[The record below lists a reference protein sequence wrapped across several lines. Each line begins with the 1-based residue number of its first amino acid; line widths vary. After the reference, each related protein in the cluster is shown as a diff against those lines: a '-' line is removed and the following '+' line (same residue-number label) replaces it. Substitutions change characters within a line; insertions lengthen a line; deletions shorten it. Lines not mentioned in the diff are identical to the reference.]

1 MVNYFLS
8 TSVVDSNKFNLNLD
22 PQFSLNLK
30 SVESLN
36 CEFCLQSYT
45 FASNLSYF
53 YWYGSGSVFEIR
65 IWIYKMAVYLLIYFW
80 IRNHNTDISHIT
92 IHLYN
97 MAGFKVCCSG
107 SELVVTGGEYR
118 YGTSC
123 WNNRVW
129 KYDLAR

>member
-45 FASNLSYF
+45 FASNLSYV
-53 YWYGSGSVFEIR
+53 YMCGSGSVLGLRIR
-65 IWIYKMAVYLLIYFW
+65 IHKVADYKSSSDPDPQLSFNHGLTINYSILWI
-80 IRNHNTDISHIT
+80 
-92 IHLYN
+92 
-97 MAGFKVCCSG
+97 
-107 SELVVTGGEYR
+107 
-118 YGTSC
+118 
-123 WNNRVW
+123 
-129 KYDLAR
+129 